1 MTQIIRPPRAG
12 RWTWFFS
19 SVIALVGAMGE
30 MRLPC
35 PSNDTEITLVYDV
48 FPAMIEVVDASR
60 IPTTLSDLRGFDVNF
75 FAEFFSLCPM
85 PYALKRVP
93 ILEQRRFGP
102 DASTSTSYGSTFSSS
117 SSSSSSTSSSSSLS
131 SSDFILMMNFPA
143 VNYTFLHITQ
153 PAVIFPSS
161 VVYYRRP
168 DENYSLRILQ
178 NYGLAYLFISLLGSC
193 VIVVLTRMESR
204 DGSDRDY
211 ATLIWNFCLSPFGLQ
226 NESLAR
232 TPSLKVFS
240 LSWLMVWFLMTGYF
254 WSDMSSSMTVSKLK
268 TDIDTFE
275 DVLRSDRKF
284 FWKGPVKDMS
294 QTVVRGLKEKY
305 ARFAGAEHLAYE
317 EFNASDV
324 AYNAQSAAKL
334 LRRNE
339 VLLAWSADLYYQLDE
354 RLRRDP
360 ELVIKEDWSVFV
372 TTHYSLSPR
381 RKDILDAL
389 NEFIAQRRAS
399 GQMEQE
405 MKAWWGLNRAVDG
418 RPEMRPLENF
428 VEQLGPLRIV
438 FVAAM
443 VATVGSLATSLITT
457 YAERKRRRRSSWSMA
472 SAADSENEKAKSMD
486 EGVAEG
492 PSSCR

>member
-1 MTQIIRPPRAG
+1 MIKATVMTQIIRLPQAR

-75 FAEFFSLCPM
+75 FADFFSLCPM
-85 PYALKRVP
+85 LYALKRIP
-93 ILEQRRFGP
+93 ILDQRRFGP
-102 DASTSTSYGSTFSSS
+102 NASTSTSSCSSS
-117 SSSSSSTSSSSSLS
+117 FSFSSLS

-294 QTVVRGLKEKY
+294 
-305 ARFAGAEHLAYE
+305 HI
-317 EFNASDV
+317 
-324 AYNAQSAAKL
+324 
-334 LRRNE
+334 
-339 VLLAWSADLYYQLDE
+339 
-354 RLRRDP
+354 P
-360 ELVIKEDWSVFV
+360 
-372 TTHYSLSPR
+372 
-381 RKDILDAL
+381 
-389 NEFIAQRRAS
+389 
-399 GQMEQE
+399 
-405 MKAWWGLNRAVDG
+405 
-418 RPEMRPLENF
+418 
-428 VEQLGPLRIV
+428 
-438 FVAAM
+438 
-443 VATVGSLATSLITT
+443 TSLLILSLFDLV
-457 YAERKRRRRSSWSMA
+457 RFW
-472 SAADSENEKAKSMD
+472 
-486 EGVAEG
+486 
-492 PSSCR
+492 C